1 MTKGIQLKQR
11 GMTLVLVTAAMLALI
26 GVAALSIDVNHAM
39 LNKTRLQ
46 NSVDAAALAAAIV
59 LDNGGSEAQ
68 ATAAAKTTLTNVANA
83 TGNTEMDFTSAQV
96 VVQFSNDPAT
106 FPFSGFD
113 PDEDSYARVAVSNF
127 ALSNFFAHVFSVDKN
142 LASTAVA
149 GPSPSN
155 TLVTN
160 VVPIAVCEGEDV
172 GTNGYDQG
180 SIYALKIADQNQSQ
194 MGPGNYQLLDFGSGA
209 STVREALA
217 GGYKGAIDI
226 SKPVTTKPGNTI
238 GPVGQGL
245 NTRFDDYSGG
255 GVSSTDYPPDVYVKE
270 PVKSAKLDNDG
281 NVDYSD
287 TSGAGGQPWGYA
299 DYLAALPD
307 CTGDSACRI
316 NSGGQE
322 NRRILVIPV
331 VDCTGASGGTSNF
344 NVTALACFFMLQ
356 QAPTNNS
363 GKEAVFGE
371 FIEDCTV
378 SGGVPGQNSSNDGP
392 YRIVLYRDP
401 HGEES

>member
-1 MTKGIQLKQR
+1 MKRGNQAKQK

-59 LDNGGSEAQ
+59 LDNGGTATQ
-68 ATAAAKTTLTNVANA
+68 AEAAAKSTLMNVASA
-83 TGNTEMDFTSAQV
+83 SGNTEMDFTGAQV
-96 VVQFSNDPAT
+96 TIQFSNDPAI

-113 PDEDSYARVAVSNF
+113 PDKDSYTRVSVSSF
-127 ALSNFFAHVFSVDKN
+127 QLENFFAHIFEIDKD

-149 GPSPSN
+149 GPGPSN
-155 TLVTN
+155 TLITN
-160 VVPIAVCEGEDV
+160 VVPMAVCEGEDT

-180 SIYALKIADQNQSQ
+180 SIYALKLADQSQSE
-194 MGPGNYQLLDFGSGA
+194 MGSGNYQLLDFGSGA
-209 STVREALA
+209 NTVRAALA
-217 GGYKGAIDI
+217 GGFEGAVDI
-226 SKPVTTKPGNTI
+226 TEPVTTKPGNTI

-245 NTRFDDYSGG
+245 NTRFDEYSGG

-270 PVKSAKLDNDG
+270 PVKAAKLDADG
-281 NVDYSD
+281 NVDYTD
-287 TSGAGGQPWGYA
+287 TSGDGGQPWSYE

-307 CTGDSACRI
+307 CTGDSACRL
-316 NSGGQE
+316 NSGGE
-322 NRRILVIPV
+322 EYRRILVVPV
-331 VDCTGASGGTSNF
+331 VDCSGSNGGTSTF

-356 QAPTNNS
+356 KAPTTNR

-371 FIEDCTV
+371 FIQDCTV
-378 SGGVPGQNSSNDGP
+378 TGGVPGQNSNNDGP

-401 HGEES
+401 LGEES

>member
-1 MTKGIQLKQR
+1 MKRGNQLKQK

-59 LDNGGSEAQ
+59 LDNGGTATQ
-68 ATAAAKTTLTNVANA
+68 AEAAAKSTLINVASA
-83 TGNTEMDFTSAQV
+83 SGNTEMDFTGAQV
-96 VVQFSNDPAT
+96 TIQFSNDPAI

-113 PDEDSYARVAVSNF
+113 PDKDSYTRVSVSGFELENY
-127 ALSNFFAHVFSVDKN
+127 FAHIFEIDKV
-142 LASTAVA
+142 LSSTAVA

-155 TLVTN
+155 TLITN
-160 VVPIAVCEGEDV
+160 VVPIAVCEGEDT

-180 SIYALKIADQNQSQ
+180 SIYALKLADQSQSE
-194 MGPGNYQLLDFGSGA
+194 MGAGNYQLLDFGSGA
-209 STVREALA
+209 NTVRAALA
-217 GGYKGAIDI
+217 GGFEGSVDI
-226 SKPVTTKPGNTI
+226 TEPVTTKPGNTI

-245 NTRFDDYSGG
+245 NTRFDQYSGG
-255 GVSSTDYPPDVYVKE
+255 GVNSTDYPPDVYVKE

-281 NVDYSD
+281 NVDYTD
-287 TSGAGGQPWGYA
+287 TSGDGGQPWGYE

-307 CTGDSACRI
+307 CTGDSDCRI
-316 NSGGQE
+316 NAGGQE

-331 VDCTGASGGTSNF
+331 VDCSGASGGTSNF

-371 FIEDCTV
+371 FIQDCTV
-378 SGGVPGQNSSNDGP
+378 SGGIPGQNSSNDGP

-401 HGEES
+401 LGEES

>member
-1 MTKGIQLKQR
+1 MKRGNQAKQK

-59 LDNGGSEAQ
+59 LDNGGTATQ
-68 ATAAAKTTLTNVANA
+68 AEAAAKSTLMNVASA
-83 TGNTEMDFTSAQV
+83 SGNTEMDFTGAQV
-96 VVQFSNDPAT
+96 TIQFSNDPAI

-113 PDEDSYARVAVSNF
+113 PDKDSYTRVSVSSF
-127 ALSNFFAHVFSVDKN
+127 QLENFFAHIFEIDKD

-149 GPSPSN
+149 GPGPSN
-155 TLVTN
+155 TLITN
-160 VVPIAVCEGEDV
+160 VVPMAVCEGEDT

-180 SIYALKIADQNQSQ
+180 SIYALKLADQSQSE
-194 MGPGNYQLLDFGSGA
+194 MGSGNYQLLDFGSGA
-209 STVREALA
+209 NTVRAALA
-217 GGYKGAIDI
+217 GGFEGAVDI
-226 SKPVTTKPGNTI
+226 TEPVTTKPGNTI

-245 NTRFDDYSGG
+245 NTRFDEYSGG

-270 PVKSAKLDNDG
+270 PVKAAKLDVDG
-281 NVDYSD
+281 NLDYTD
-287 TSGAGGQPWGYA
+287 TSGDGGQPWGYE

-307 CTGDSACRI
+307 CTGDSACRL
-316 NSGGQE
+316 NSGGE
-322 NRRILVIPV
+322 EYRRILVVPV
-331 VDCTGASGGTSNF
+331 VDCSGANGGTSTF

-356 QAPTNNS
+356 KAPTTNS

-371 FIEDCTV
+371 FIQDCTV
-378 SGGVPGQNSSNDGP
+378 SGGIPGQNSSNDGP

-401 HGEES
+401 LGEES